1 MHDDDKVETCPV
13 CGSVLLNKGEN
24 KILGF
29 RRQSNDHFDASRK
42 EDGRMVTQNSG
53 DEKFYQLVEA
63 LKDFNFSR

>member
-1 MHDDDKVETCPV
+1 MHDNDKVETCPV
-13 CGSVLLNKGEN
+13 CGSILLNKDEN

-29 RRQSNDHFDASRK
+29 QRQSKDHFDASRK
-42 EDGRMVTQNSG
+42 EDGRMVTRNSG